1 MILRLVSFKCSLHAR
16 ILTKHVAVSVC
27 VGQIIIL
34 VNFIIDENQFAEMF
48 GTKKPKNA
56 NSDPP
61 EMHHRVR
68 LNAQQSNVTGVDM
81 EVPMYTL
88 KTSQSAG
95 TLSSTRSSLDFET
108 VVSDFLNPFD

>member
-1 MILRLVSFKCSLHAR
+1 MS
-16 ILTKHVAVSVC
+16 
-27 VGQIIIL
+27 G
-34 VNFIIDENQFAEMF
+34 NY
-48 GTKKPKNA
+48 NA
-56 NSDPP
+56 NSNDTGTLSTSNNAFSKSNPP
-61 EMHHRVR
+61 EMRHCVR